1 VIRLTERQRQV
12 LDFVR
17 QGFADG
23 HPPSMR
29 EICRHLGVRSTN
41 GITDHLRALE
51 AKGYLRHQPGM
62 ARLAWVPVAVVPP
75 ISVAWLLGQAVRLH
89 DAIDDHHG
97 RSVLAVGGPWWRLVV
112 STGGWSSNE
121 EAVRSADPIWH
132 GLTHQ
137 ATIRGGLHV
146 WASGG
151 VPDDLGGDL
160 GPVSLGAW

>member
-1 VIRLTERQRQV
+1 MIALTERQQQV

-23 HPPSMR
+23 HPPSLR
-29 EICRHLGVRSTN
+29 EICAHLGTRSTN
-41 GITDHLRALE
+41 GAFDHLRALE
-51 AKGYLRHQPGM
+51 AKGYLRHQPRM
-62 ARLAWVPVAVVPP
+62 ARLAWVPVAIVPP
-75 ISVAWLLGQAVRLH
+75 ISAAWLLGQAVRLH
-89 DAIDDHHG
+89 DAVDQHYG

-112 STGGWSSNE
+112 ATGGWSANE
-121 EAVRSADPIWH
+121 EAVRSVDPIWH

-160 GPVSLGAW
+160 GPVSVARW